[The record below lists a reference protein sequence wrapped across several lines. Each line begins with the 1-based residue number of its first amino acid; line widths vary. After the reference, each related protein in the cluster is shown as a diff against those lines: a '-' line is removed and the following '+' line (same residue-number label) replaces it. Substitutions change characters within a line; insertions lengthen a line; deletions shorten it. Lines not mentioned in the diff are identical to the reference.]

1 MKKFCVKCG
10 MDKPESS
17 FVKLRRGRCGEVS
30 LYVCGDCA
38 KRLKDSAGASQEA
51 RDAFG
56 RRVTDSNKAAKSAMA
71 RHARNANTRIQEK
84 T

>member
-10 MDKPESS
+10 MDKAASS
-17 FVKLRRGRCGEVS
+17 FVKLRRGRCGERS

-56 RRVTDSNKAAKSAMA
+56 RRVTDSNKAASSAMA
-71 RHARNANTRIQEK
+71 RHARNTNTRFQEK